1 MNKKMIYAVIMA
13 GGSGTRFWPL
23 SKSKTPKQLLNLT
36 GDRTLIQ
43 KTIHRIKPIIKLKN
57 IFIVTAN
64 SQVKKIKEQLAEIH
78 PQNIIDEP
86 FGKNTAPCIGLAAI
100 HIKKRDPK
108 GVMVVMPADHLI
120 KNEEKFREII
130 SLGARIASEK
140 DCLITIGIKP
150 SYPET
155 GYGYIHAGEEFVK
168 NGKAK
173 IFRVNRFVEKPD
185 IRRARRFVN
194 SGDYFWNGG
203 IFIWKVEAILEMIK
217 RFLPDLYGG
226 LAEIEKV
233 LGTDREKKVI
243 KNVYSRV
250 ESISIDYG
258 IMERAKNTAVIPC
271 DIEWNDV
278 GTWMALYDIL
288 EKDKFNNAVV
298 GKHVG
303 IDTDGCVIHSPKK
316 IVATIGIKDIV
327 IVATRNAVLVC
338 PKGKA
343 QDVKKIVELLKSKG
357 LKEYL

>member
-1 MNKKMIYAVIMA
+1 MIYAVIMA

-43 KTIHRIKPIIKLKN
+43 KTIHRIKPIIILKN
-57 IFIVTAN
+57 IFIITAN
-64 SQVKKIKEQLAEIH
+64 SQVKKIKVQITEIP

-100 HIKKRDPK
+100 HIKRRDPE

-120 KNEEKFREII
+120 KNEGKFREII
-130 SLGARIASEK
+130 SLGARIASER
-140 DCLITIGIKP
+140 DCLITLGIKP

-168 NGKAK
+168 SGKAK
-173 IFRVNRFVEKPD
+173 IFRINRFVEKPD

-203 IFIWKVEAILEMIK
+203 VFIWKVETILEMIK
-217 RFLPDLYGG
+217 RFLPDLYSG
-226 LAEIEKV
+226 LAEIEKA
-233 LGTDREKKVI
+233 LGTKREKKVI
-243 KNVYSRV
+243 RDVYSRV
-250 ESISIDYG
+250 EGISIDHG
-258 IMERAKNTAVIPC
+258 IMEKAKNTVVIPC

-288 EKDKFNNAVV
+288 EKDNFNNAVV

-327 IVATRNAVLVC
+327 IVATRDAVLVC
-338 PKGKA
+338 PKEKA

>member
-1 MNKKMIYAVIMA
+1 MIYAVIMA

-36 GDRTLIQ
+36 GDSTLIQ

-57 IFIVTAN
+57 IFIITAN
-64 SQVKKIKEQLAEIH
+64 SQVRKIKEQLAETP

-86 FGKNTAPCIGLAAI
+86 FGKNTAPCIGLASLYV
-100 HIKKRDPK
+100 KKRDPK
-108 GVMVVMPADHLI
+108 GVMVAMPADHLI
-120 KNEEKFREII
+120 KNEGRFREII
-130 SLGARIASEK
+130 SLGARIAAER
-140 DCLITIGIKP
+140 DCLITLGIKP

-168 NGKAK
+168 SGKTK

-185 IRRARRFVN
+185 IKRARRFVV

-203 IFIWKVEAILEMIK
+203 VFIWKVETILEMIK

-226 LAEIEKV
+226 LMEIEKA
-233 LGTDREKKVI
+233 LGTKREKKVI
-243 KNVYSRV
+243 KDVYSRI
-250 ESISIDYG
+250 EGISIDQG
-258 IMERAKNTAVIPC
+258 IMEKAKNTAVIPC

-288 EKDKFNNAVV
+288 EKDNFNNAVV
-298 GKHVG
+298 GKHIG

-316 IVATIGIKDIV
+316 IVATIGMKDIV
-327 IVATRNAVLVC
+327 IVATRDAVLVC
-338 PKGKA
+338 PKEKA